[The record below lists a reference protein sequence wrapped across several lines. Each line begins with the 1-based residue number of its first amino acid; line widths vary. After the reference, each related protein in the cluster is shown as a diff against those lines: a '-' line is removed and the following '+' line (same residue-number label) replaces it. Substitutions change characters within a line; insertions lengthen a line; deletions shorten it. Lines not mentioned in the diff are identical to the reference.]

1 MNWINVHPGKVPW
14 NSSLDNCP
22 PLMTVATS
30 TMSSDPKN
38 IYRKHLIPLLLF
50 LQWDEKVRVKLRRLR
65 QNLLLHYT
73 GSDRTLSLLC
83 IWLIG
88 VTFGYAVSFPCSL
101 HKALCNG
108 GCDTQ
113 KVLVNGREA
122 PRSSER
128 AGYSAN
134 VTSRVGQ
141 HQACLETNWGTA
153 HVKRGEK
160 ADGPTW
166 EGGGRLATK
175 WFTLI
180 QPELSHMLGRSTNL
194 CAIFTCVENMR
205 LWHKRHAIFKI
216 STHASQFQRE
226 IVPRLLNVSSN
237 KQAHRTNSV
246 CKVPPYYYHDTLSH
260 IAYPES
266 TFTCHCFPKHE
277 KLNW

>member
-166 EGGGRLATK
+166 GGGDLPQNDSHWYSRNCHTCLADPQIYAP
-175 WFTLI
+175 F
-180 QPELSHMLGRSTNL
+180 SHVSR
-194 CAIFTCVENMR
+194 TCVCGTNVTPFSKYPHTR
-205 LWHKRHAIFKI
+205 LNFKG
-216 STHASQFQRE
+216 
-226 IVPRLLNVSSN
+226 
-237 KQAHRTNSV
+237 K
-246 CKVPPYYYHDTLSH
+246 
-260 IAYPES
+260 
-266 TFTCHCFPKHE
+266 
-277 KLNW
+277 